1 MAAIG
6 SQTSKFNM
14 VYPVRNLPAGA
25 QAWGAAIEKEIQE
38 AKAMASGASGAAGKV
53 SARFSSYMGAVS
65 DLQRILSEVSIESGA
80 SLAQAKSAVTWSEVD
95 PVSPAEDGSVASPD
109 IPDHND
115 ATWFVFEWARLSGDR
130 QERQVKKVWRWK
142 PPTFE
147 PGDQVGEWVQEKY
160 GTATLGEGAVTL
172 KNLEGA
178 LSEDMATARKA
189 VDLLQATEQRLTQ
202 AAEDAKKLAQE
213 ALDKANNAAPGG
225 SADGR
230 VIVSP
235 EEPQGADR
243 KAGNL
248 WINTRDGG
256 ARPYAYNA
264 PTDTWIEVKSK
275 EAAQAAQTAVEMQKK
290 ANEALEKA
298 QAAQD
303 AATAAQLAAD
313 KAQQSADGKGRI
325 FYTPQKPDLGG
336 RKEGDLWYDTSD
348 GYRPYIYSEK
358 SKDFVPLNPGQVDLS
373 NLENRIQ
380 AAENKAS
387 QALEGNVKALADKL
401 QGLGGTLIP
410 GPYPPDEG
418 DVGDFW
424 LGPDG
429 VLYRKTKVK

>member
-1 MAAIG
+1 MTALK
-6 SQTSKFNM
+6 SQTARFNV
-14 VYPVRNLPAGA
+14 VYPARNLPTGA
-25 QAWGAAIEKEIQE
+25 QEWGAAIEREIQE
-38 AKAMASGASGAAGKV
+38 AKALASGASGAAGRA
-53 SARFSSYMGAVS
+53 SARFSSYLGAVS
-65 DLQRILSEVSIESGA
+65 DLQRVLSDVGATAGA
-80 SLAQAKSAVTWSEVD
+80 SLAQAKSAVTWSEVP
-95 PVSPAEDGSVASPD
+95 PVSPAEDGSVAGAD
-109 IPDHND
+109 IPDHDD
-115 ATWFVFEWARLSGDR
+115 ATWFVFEWAKLEGGR
-130 QERQVKKVWRWK
+130 QERQVKEVWRWK
-142 PPTFE
+142 PPTYAVD
-147 PGDQVGEWVQEKY
+147 DQVGEWVQERY

-178 LSEDMATARKA
+178 LSKDMDTARKA
-189 VDLLQATEQRLTQ
+189 VDQLRATEERVTK

-213 ALDKANNAAPGG
+213 ALDAAKNIAPGG

-230 VIVSP
+230 VIVSD

-248 WINTRDGG
+248 WINTRNGG
-256 ARPYAYNA
+256 AQPYAYDA

-275 EAAQAAQTAVEMQKK
+275 EAAQAAQTAADMLKK

-313 KAQQSADGKGRI
+313 KAQQSADGKGRV

-336 RKEGDLWYDTSD
+336 RKEGDLWYDTAN
-348 GYRPYIYSEK
+348 GYKPYIYSDK
-358 SKDFVPLNPGQVDLS
+358 DKDFIALNPGQVDLS
-373 NLENRIQ
+373 NLENRLKKAEED
-380 AAENKAS
+380 AAKA
-387 QALEGNVKALADKL
+387 LKGNVKDLADRL

-418 DVGDFW
+418 VVGDFW

-429 VLYRKTKVK
+429 VLYKKTKVK